1 MFELFQSCSVS
12 QLSFKFDVLSNG
24 LDVEPMRQGLM
35 PVLRT
40 LPAGQQ
46 GAGCLVPSWSL
57 LNLRPLTSRHGA
69 NNQNCLQILPNL
81 LWR

>member
-46 GAGCLVPSWSL
+46 GQDVWCHPGLY
-57 LNLRPLTSRHGA
+57 LT
-69 NNQNCLQILPNL
+69 
-81 LWR
+81 